1 MNPYLF
7 LIGVFALWY
16 IPGAVALYK
25 MEYSLKDFAVVAIRE
40 TYIDIAV
47 KLEVKNVSPTNLLVK
62 SLDVSVLLDNMPL
75 TEIITRNVQ
84 LPAKSTKDVG
94 AVVRIEPKI
103 IGQTVWQTLLNRN
116 FENSVLTF
124 KGIATAN
131 GRPYPFICSLTIKE
145 FVELNS

>member
-47 KLEVKNVSPTNLLVK
+47 KLEVKNVSSTNLLIK
-62 SLDVSVLLDNMPL
+62 SLDVSVLLDDMPL
-75 TEIITRNVQ
+75 TEIMTRNVQ
-84 LPAKSTKDVG
+84 LQAKSTKDVG
-94 AVVRIEPKI
+94 AVVSIEPKT

-116 FENSVLTF
+116 FENSILTF

-131 GRPYPFICSLTIKE
+131 GRPYPFITSMTIKD
-145 FVELNS
+145 FVAFNS